1 MKHDYKMEMAIK
13 EARKRGALLG
23 VMESMDWF
31 ITNNLADLEKIHK
44 MIREAIKKDK
54 NEDK

>member
-13 EARKRGALLG
+13 EAKKRGALLG

-44 MIREAIKKDK
+44 MIRESIKKDK
-54 NEDK
+54 DEDK

>member
-1 MKHDYKMEMAIK
+1 MAIK

-31 ITNNLADLEKIHK
+31 ISNNLADIEKIHK
-44 MIREAIKKDK
+44 MIRESIKKDK

>member
-1 MKHDYKMEMAIK
+1 MRDYKMEMAIK
-13 EARKRGALLG
+13 EARKRRALLG

-44 MIREAIKKDK
+44 MIRESIKKDK
-54 NEDK
+54 DEDK

>member
-13 EARKRGALLG
+13 EAKKRGALLG

-44 MIREAIKKDK
+44 MIRESIKKDK

>member
-1 MKHDYKMEMAIK
+1 MRDYKMEMAIK

-23 VMESMDWF
+23 VRESMDWF

-44 MIREAIKKDK
+44 MIRESIKKDK
-54 NEDK
+54 DEDK

>member
-1 MKHDYKMEMAIK
+1 MAIK

-31 ITNNLADLEKIHK
+31 ISNNLADIEKIHK
-44 MIREAIKKDK
+44 MIRESIKKDK
-54 NEDK
+54 DEDK